1 MSEIFLCKPCKI
13 AREAAG
19 RQVEMTRHSRDKGTC
34 AMCKRRRFGDY
45 YKPVR
50 RWRKKEP
57 PAGGSPRR

>member
-45 YKPVR
+45 YKPIRKR
-50 RWRKKEP
+50 RKPKE
-57 PAGGSPRR
+57 